1 MNMYEKEK
9 FLKFCD
15 KSVGKQGDS
24 VVRDFR
30 YQMSFDPYNIYYLPI
45 MATREDLQSWDKE
58 EVSKEIFIKN
68 C

>member
-15 KSVGKQGDS
+15 KSISKINPS
-24 VVRDFR
+24 AMKDFR

-45 MATREDLQSWDKE
+45 LATREDL
-58 EVSKEIFIKN
+58 
-68 C
+68 